1 MFNISGEALM
11 SKCLSISP
19 PPQDK
24 LVKESEK
31 PSTNQGFADQSQNGE
46 KWHKICTIIQ

>member
-31 PSTNQGFADQSQNGE
+31 PSTNQGFADQSE
-46 KWHKICTIIQ
+46 KGKIRHKIRLIIL

>member
-31 PSTNQGFADQSQNGE
+31 PSTNQGFASGGE
-46 KWHKICTIIQ
+46 GESGVNVGILMV